1 MSASRPVDLARSGDC
16 ASCGAP
22 VASHFTGQRM
32 RGCGYARE
40 HGLQM
45 STGSTQP
52 TPSATNSTHRLDE
65 CGDVLTEAD
74 LVAVLKISR
83 RTLAR
88 RLRSRTFPI
97 PELLS
102 LDKKHR
108 WSKTAVRRYLETTGP
123 TMALRRV
130 R

>member
-1 MSASRPVDLARSGDC
+1 MSARAVDLARVGDC

-22 VASHFTGQRM
+22 VASHFAGQRM

-40 HGLQM
+40 HGLQVP
-45 STGSTQP
+45 TGPTQA
-52 TPSATNSTHRLDE
+52 TPAATHGTHRLDE

-123 TMALRRV
+123 AVALRRV